1 MGRNGIAAGKETNGR
16 IRALATD
23 SDGTLTTRKILA
35 HRTAVALDLWKSTG
49 RKLVLSTGETIDE
62 LKDFPDL
69 ARFDL
74 VVAENGALLHWPSS
88 GRSKRLAPPPPSDF
102 VRELRRRKIPELTI
116 GSTIVSVK
124 RPHDAVVR
132 KVIEQLRLEW
142 ALSYNRKDAMAL
154 PVGIDKASGLRCAVE
169 ELGLRCEQVVSIGD
183 AENDIPL
190 ICCCGLGVAV
200 STAVP
205 ALKRKADLVL
215 DHGSGTA
222 IVALIDRL
230 LRDERG

>member
-1 MGRNGIAAGKETNGR
+1 MGRSSTAASKSAKVR
-16 IRALATD
+16 IRVLATD

-35 HRTAVALDLWKSTG
+35 HRTAAALDLWKSTG
-49 RKLVLSTGETIDE
+49 RKLILSTGETVDA
-62 LKDFPDL
+62 LKRFPDL

-74 VVAENGALLHWPSS
+74 VVAENGALLHWPSTS
-88 GRSKRLAPPPPSDF
+88 RSKRLAPPPSSRF
-102 VRELRRRKIPELTI
+102 VRELHRLEIPGLTI
-116 GSTIVSVK
+116 GSSIVSVK
-124 RPHDAVVR
+124 RPHDVAVR
-132 KVIEQLRLEW
+132 EVIERLRLDW
-142 ALSYNRKDAMAL
+142 ALIYNRKDAMAL

-169 ELGLRCEQVVSIGD
+169 ELGLTCDQVVSIGD

-230 LRDERG
+230 LSEERG